1 MDRLVSSY
9 SVQVKSASTG
19 AIGNTKHKMVI
30 LLANGGLGKSKH
42 AGSIFRHV
50 WNGICLNY
58 GEIVDNGYMICVCGC
73 TVLPPSNHI
82 NPQIQFTQHNGRL
95 LM

>member
-30 LLANGGLGKSKH
+30 SMANGGLGKSKH
-42 AGSIFRHV
+42 AGSIFATCR
-50 WNGICLNY
+50 ICLNY
-58 GEIVDNGYMICVCGC
+58 GEIVDNGYHDLGM
-73 TVLPPSNHI
+73 
-82 NPQIQFTQHNGRL
+82 
-95 LM
+95 